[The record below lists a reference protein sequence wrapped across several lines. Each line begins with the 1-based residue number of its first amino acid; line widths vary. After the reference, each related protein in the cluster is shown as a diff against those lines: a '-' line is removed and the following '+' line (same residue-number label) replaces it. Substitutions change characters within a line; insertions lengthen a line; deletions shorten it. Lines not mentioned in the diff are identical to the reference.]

1 MEKEQAQRRHNE
13 LIDAG
18 WTRRF
23 TAEEPRLS
31 EMKQLYESMGMEVL
45 VESGALGEDDECR
58 SCFEA
63 EGLEGRY
70 TTLYTRG
77 ESKPGRG
84 PDTDLFE

>member
-1 MEKEQAQRRHNE
+1 ME
-13 LIDAG
+13 AG

-45 VESGALGEDDECR
+45 LEPGTLGEDDDCR
-58 SCFEA
+58 RCFEA
-63 EGLEGRY
+63 EDFEDRY

-77 ESKPGRG
+77 EAEPGRD
-84 PDTDLFE
+84 PEADLFE